1 MNNIAKFL
9 FFISS
14 YIPLLVI
21 MVINSKFEF
30 KSLEKGFNSS
40 FFVVVITLA
49 LIIISI
55 FLLVWVLQDRKVVN
69 RKIEILKI
77 ENKTSESL
85 SYILPYIVSFYQVDF
100 SNFNNVII
108 FLIMFFT
115 IFAVYVNSNLI
126 AINPMLAVFGY
137 KIFIIESKRDQKIF
151 VISKRDILLNDK
163 EIRAKPVCC
172 NIYLEKGVSSD
183 F

>member
-21 MVINSKFEF
+21 IAINSKFEF

-40 FFVVVITLA
+40 FFVVVITLG

-55 FLLVWVLQDRKVVN
+55 MFLVWVLQDRKVVN

-77 ENKTSESL
+77 ENKTSEAL

-108 FLIMFFT
+108 F
-115 IFAVYVNSNLI
+115 
-126 AINPMLAVFGY
+126 
-137 KIFIIESKRDQKIF
+137 
-151 VISKRDILLNDK
+151 
-163 EIRAKPVCC
+163 
-172 NIYLEKGVSSD
+172 
-183 F
+183 